1 MLLVSFANNGINGAG
16 ILHKNGILPLS
27 PLGYDG
33 AIAFMAAGERARAK
47 AELHL
52 GKVSSSELLPVSSVR
67 LLAPIPRPPKVLCV
81 GLNYRDHA
89 IEAKM
94 EIPAVPT
101 VFIKL
106 STAVIGSG
114 DSIVVPTFITK
125 PDYEA
130 ELAFV
135 IGKGGSRISRD
146 RWREHVFGYTILNDV
161 SARDVQLATSQ
172 WMMGKSLNTF
182 APMGP
187 HVVTADEI
195 PDPHVLDIRLS
206 IGGETLQHSNTKE
219 FIFSVPELVEYISR
233 LVPLEPG
240 DVISTGTPSGV
251 GLGRTPNRWLRAG
264 EEVVIEIEKI
274 GVLRN
279 PVVAEAS

>member
-1 MLLVSFANNGINGAG
+1 MRLVSFAKNGITGAG
-16 ILHKNGILPLS
+16 LLHKDGILPLVGV
-27 PLGYDG
+27 GYDN
-33 AIAFMAAGERARAK
+33 AIAFIAAGEQARAQAEKHLAK
-47 AELHL
+47 A
-52 GKVSSSELLPVSSVR
+52 SSAELLPPGSVR
-67 LLAPIPRPPKVLCV
+67 LVAPIPRPPRLLCV

-101 VFIKL
+101 IFIKL
-106 STAVIGSG
+106 STAIIGSG
-114 DSIVVPTFITK
+114 EPIVVPEFITK

-135 IGKGGSRISRD
+135 IGKGGSRIARD
-146 RWREHVFGYTILNDV
+146 RWQEHVFGYTILNDV

-182 APMGP
+182 APLGP
-187 HVVTADEI
+187 HIVTADEI

-206 IGGETLQHSNTKE
+206 IGGETLQHSNTRE
-219 FIFSVPELVEYISR
+219 FIFRVPELVEYISR

-240 DVISTGTPSGV
+240 DVISTGTPAGV
-251 GLGRTPNRWLRAG
+251 GLGRTPHRWLRAG

-274 GVLRN
+274 GVLSNR
-279 PVVAEAS
+279 VMAEAS